1 MKHITRVICGG
12 VLLTV
17 PTIEFGGYFLLNV
30 ISGNEEGLALTNF
43 QEAMFRAGHAHA
55 GVLVILA
62 LVALVLSD
70 YAHLSKLSMGM
81 VRIGFPLSSI
91 LVSGGFFA
99 AATGYQ
105 RNQPNNLIILLY
117 AGIFVL
123 AISLILLG
131 IGLIRKQVIDKTVY
145 HEK

>member
-1 MKHITRVICGG
+1 MKHISRVICGI

-30 ISGNEEGLALTNF
+30 ISGNEEGLALTSF

-62 LVALVLSD
+62 LVAIILSN
-70 YAHLSKLSMGM
+70 YANLNDKLLWI

-91 LVSGGFFA
+91 LISGGFFA
-99 AATGYQ
+99 AATGNQ
-105 RNQPNNLIILLY
+105 LTQPNELILILY
-117 AGIFVL
+117 IGIVIL
-123 AISLILLG
+123 TISLILLG
-131 IGLIRKQVIDKTVY
+131 VGLLKKLPSNKI
-145 HEK
+145 

>member
-1 MKHITRVICGG
+1 MKHVTRVICGI

-62 LVALVLSD
+62 LVALFLSD
-70 YAHLSKLSMGM
+70 YARLNNASMWI

-91 LVSGGFFA
+91 LISGGFFA
-99 AATGYQ
+99 AATGNQ
-105 RNQPNNLIILLY
+105 LTQPNDLIFILYL
-117 AGIFVL
+117 GVLLL
-123 AISLILLG
+123 AISLIILG
-131 IGLIRKQVIDKTVY
+131 IGLIRKLPKS
-145 HEK
+145 